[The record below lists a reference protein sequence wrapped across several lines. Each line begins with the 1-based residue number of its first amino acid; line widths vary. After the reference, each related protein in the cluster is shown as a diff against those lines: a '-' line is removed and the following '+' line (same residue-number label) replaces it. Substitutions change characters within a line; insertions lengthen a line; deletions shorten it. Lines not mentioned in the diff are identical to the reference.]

1 MEGDDTLFPWLP
13 PDDRLWR
20 HPSELHTSP
29 VPTTS
34 ARSRQFDYRLWTV
47 ALAAGLI
54 GALLASGVGVATGSF
69 RQHTTVVRPVE
80 RVAETVSVPQVT
92 PASDP
97 LATNVEVIADQMRPA
112 TVELLVTGDQGNIS
126 GSGVIFRSDGYVLT
140 NDHVVQGASSIT
152 AVLSDGRHVKAR
164 LIGADALTDIAVV
177 KLDQPVPA
185 VAMLGTAEWLKVGQ
199 VAVAIGS
206 PLGLTGGPSVTVGVV
221 SAVGRQVDGGD
232 GIPLL
237 DMIQTD
243 APIAPGSSGGAL
255 VDASGEVIGIT
266 TALAVDDT
274 GPRGLGFATP
284 VDVARE
290 VGDQL
295 ITTGHATHVWLGVQ
309 GDDLDSQTAG
319 TLGITGGAQV
329 QQVVKASPAAKA
341 GLTAAD
347 VVIAVDDH
355 QITSM
360 GSLMVDL
367 REYRAGDQVTVTYLR
382 NGRRRTAVAVLAE
395 RPATLPS

>member
-29 VPTTS
+29 LPTTS

-69 RQHTTVVRPVE
+69 RQTTTVVRPVE

-221 SAVGRQVDGGD
+221 SAIGRQVDGGD

-309 GDDLDSQTAG
+309 GDDLDSQTAAN
-319 TLGITGGAQV
+319 LGITGGAQV
-329 QQVVKASPAAKA
+329 QQVVKSSPAAKA

-347 VVIAVDDH
+347 VVVAVDDH

-367 REYRAGDQVTVTYLR
+367 REYHAGDQVTVTYLR